1 MKFTIRLSLKI
12 VPLIVLG
19 VLTSGCAAGGTYEDF
34 LTSEATSGEN
44 LKLPQEHAPVETWEH
59 VAILCPYSSSPTNLP
74 AAMKAATEQINTD
87 SDDSRQWLVFGKG
100 NNAQSIVLSRAKI
113 DFCSSE
119 TDNSNIHLADQLWSV
134 QDDEGILLF
143 SHAPSSNVSSPD
155 SP

>member
-1 MKFTIRLSLKI
+1 
-12 VPLIVLG
+12 
-19 VLTSGCAAGGTYEDF
+19 
-34 LTSEATSGEN
+34 
-44 LKLPQEHAPVETWEH
+44 
-59 VAILCPYSSSPTNLP
+59 
-74 AAMKAATEQINTD
+74 MKAATEQINTD

-143 SHAPSSNVSSPD
+143 SHAPSSNFSSPD